1 MRGRPLPRALLLV
14 ALGTPC
20 SDPRPC
26 SGGPGA
32 ASAAESANIVI
43 AQTRK
48 ETQGKAQGK
57 TQGKKKGSPPPAEV
71 APAPAAKPALP
82 VPTPVPR
89 DPAPAER
96 PAPLPPERVEA
107 DVSTRSIAVT
117 SGFTGTEIVVFGSV
131 DNSRQ
136 PSAESGY
143 YDVVVVVEG
152 TPVPLIAR
160 KKSNVAGLWINTAAA
175 TFERVPSYYA
185 ITSTRPIEEIAETP
199 VLAENQI
206 GMDFAPLQPSI
217 RTSSEVPAD
226 VLEHY
231 RSAVIRLKQKEGLFI
246 RNDYGVAFIGR
257 SLFRSSIELPA
268 NVPVGPLS
276 ARVYLFHDGALLS
289 SYTTRVRLER
299 EGIERLLYHFAFS
312 YPLLYGLFAVAAAVG
327 AGLLASALFRRP
339 VQ

>member
-1 MRGRPLPRALLLV
+1 
-14 ALGTPC
+14 LGTLC

-26 SGGPGA
+26 SGVSGT

-48 ETQGKAQGK
+48 ETQGKTQSK
-57 TQGKKKGSPPPAEV
+57 TQGNKKKGSPPPAEV
-71 APAPAAKPALP
+71 GPAPAAKPAAP
-82 VPTPVPR
+82 VPM
-89 DPAPAER
+89 PAPAAT

-206 GMDFAPLQPSI
+206 GMDFALLSPSI

-226 VLEHY
+226 VLEKY
-231 RSAVIRLKQKEGLFI
+231 RAAVIRLKQKEGLYI

-299 EGIERLLYHFAFS
+299 EGIERLLHQFAFR
-312 YPLLYGLFAVAAAVG
+312 YPLLYGLFAVAVAVA
-327 AGLLASALFRRP
+327 AGLLASAVFRRP